1 MAPEIGSLRALAN
14 GESQFVGS
22 SSGVFFINTVRRAFS
37 TAEGTEADDGRHA
50 VGADTRDDPTPED
63 CIVGDSDRNDQQS
76 SGGRPDCRSAGR
88 PAQESDA
95 ETSPLPSGMNI
106 MTDMSSL
113 PEYTVARDLV
123 LTYFRIWHP
132 LVPFLQGPE
141 CLANLENLYAP
152 DFNKRS
158 SRSLCQ
164 FVTFKCILNVAKL
177 DIDGPLDL
185 GSAIIRSPSDLLPT
199 LSILALRCDTI
210 SIQALLASQVYF
222 VSTMSLRHA
231 SSVSGLLSKSIFQ
244 SGMHRC
250 PVRYD
255 HLSPDERSMRKR
267 IFWSFYVLDRFISQ
281 SLGHPNGIQDS
292 DIDVCPPGQRDL
304 HEPVSKSDLHGQAE
318 NTILHL
324 PANHPERLASSP
336 PGRNQSTETSPEVE
350 EEQDRHEKAG
360 GTGPPASSMSPKA
373 AAIMRHR
380 QETQAVLAHHV
391 RHSQLVGRVLEVF
404 HKSIHARDMD
414 NQTILFLKADVT
426 AYGNDL
432 TEPRFSPALRDIPQ
446 LTPDPTVFPFISY
459 YYTILLLNRPSLSLD
474 SRHAEFRDALQTCIS
489 AAYAI
494 IRIIEQYSDLG
505 GPLFWPGYMSG
516 VWMSGLVLALAAR
529 LKVCNVTKAKSGIDS
544 SLQLLHKL
552 TKRWPMARHCR
563 EVLSVLLRGIEE
575 GPRAHKR
582 ARKDTAEGSNHGDGS
597 RSTNHGHD
605 VTQKRAKRNK
615 GRITGADNSRRQDQ
629 PANPGSIPPRRQLP
643 MPHANHGAQ
652 SPFLRDGSGVSRVH
666 ESQRQNLFNFE
677 TPDFNRNS
685 PPPNQN
691 QLYQAEDSQLFS
703 TPDLNFCNNISSTG
717 SHFAPIP
724 TTFPDRN
731 RNPSNQIMDGQFG
744 VADSFFDIF
753 DGATWGSLL
762 DIVNDAGTET
772 QYQY

>member
-50 VGADTRDDPTPED
+50 VGTHARDDPSPED
-63 CIVGDSDRNDQQS
+63 CIVGDSDRNGQQW
-76 SGGRPDCRSAGR
+76 RPDCRSAGR
-88 PAQESDA
+88 PNQESDA
-95 ETSPLPSGMNI
+95 ETSPLPSGVDI

-141 CLANLENLYAP
+141 CLADLENLYAP

-164 FVTFKCILNVAKL
+164 FVIFKCILNVAKL
-177 DIDGPLDL
+177 DTDGPLDL
-185 GSAIIRSPSDLLPT
+185 G
-199 LSILALRCDTI
+199 
-210 SIQALLASQVYF
+210 
-222 VSTMSLRHA
+222 
-231 SSVSGLLSKSIFQ
+231 
-244 SGMHRC
+244 
-250 PVRYD
+250 
-255 HLSPDERSMRKR
+255 
-267 IFWSFYVLDRFISQ
+267 Q

-304 HEPVSKSDLHGQAE
+304 HEPVLKSDLHGQAE

-336 PGRNQSTETSPEVE
+336 PGRNQSTETSPEGE
-350 EEQDRHEKAG
+350 EEQGRHEEA
-360 GTGPPASSMSPKA
+360 GTGPPTSSMSPKA

-380 QETQAVLAHHV
+380 RETQAVLDHHV

-414 NQTILFLKADVT
+414 NRTILFLKADVT

-432 TEPRFSPALRDIPQ
+432 TEPRFSPALQDIPQ
-446 LTPDPTVFPFISY
+446 LTPDPTVFPFVSY

-474 SRHAEFRDALQTCIS
+474 SRHAE
-489 AAYAI
+489 
-494 IRIIEQYSDLG
+494 
-505 GPLFWPGYMSG
+505 
-516 VWMSGLVLALAAR
+516 
-529 LKVCNVTKAKSGIDS
+529 
-544 SLQLLHKL
+544 
-552 TKRWPMARHCR
+552 

-575 GPRAHKR
+575 GPRSHKR
-582 ARKDTAEGSNHGDGS
+582 ARKDTAEDSDHEDGS

-605 VTQKRAKRNK
+605 IIQKRTKRSK
-615 GRITGADNSRRQDQ
+615 GRETGADDSRRQDQ
-629 PANPGSIPPRRQLP
+629 PANPGSRSPRRQLP

-652 SPFLRDGSGVSRVH
+652 SLFPAQRLKDGSGVSRLH
-666 ESQRQNLFNFE
+666 ESQRQNLSNFV
-677 TPDFNRNS
+677 TPDFNPNS
-685 PPPNQN
+685 PRPNQN
-691 QLYQAEDSQLFS
+691 QLHKAEDSQLFS
-703 TPDLNFCNNISSTG
+703 TPDLNFQNNISSMG
-717 SHFAPIP
+717 SYFAPIP

-744 VADSFFDIF
+744 VADNFFDIF

-762 DIVNDAGTET
+762 DIVNDAGAET